1 MKKMY
6 ILGEDKRQVYLKEF
20 YKNNLVENIDEADIV
35 ILPTPVSKDGKIFTG
50 TNIQIS
56 SIMDSVYGKVFFG
69 GKFPT
74 KLLEAFES
82 LNITYYDL
90 MEIEEL
96 SIKNAIPTAE
106 GTIFK
111 AMELMNKTIFG
122 ANVLILGFGKCGK
135 ILADRFYGL
144 KANVFCEARKQKDIA
159 QILALGYNDVDITN
173 LEQVLPKMDLIIN
186 TVPYMILDKEKIDC
200 INSNA
205 VVIDIASNPGG
216 TDFEYCEH
224 NNITAVLELGIPA
237 KVAPESASLYIKEV
251 IDKIIFKE
259 SE

>member
-1 MKKMY
+1 MRKIY
-6 ILGEDKRQVYLKEF
+6 IIGEDKRQEYLKTL
-20 YKNNLVENIDEADIV
+20 YKDGVVKNIDDADIV
-35 ILPTPVSKDGKIFTG
+35 ILPTPVSKDAKVITG
-50 TNIQIS
+50 TNI
-56 SIMDSVYGKVFFG
+56 DFVSVIDNLKGKVVFG
-69 GKFPT
+69 GKFPQ
-74 KLLEAFES
+74 KLLEELQR

-111 AMELMNKTIFG
+111 AIELMNKTIFG

-135 ILADRFYGL
+135 ILADRFRGM

-159 QILALGYNDVDITN
+159 QILALGYNGVDITN
-173 LEQVLPKMDLIIN
+173 LEQILPKMDLIIN
-186 TVPYMILDKEKIDC
+186 TIPYMILDKEKIDC
-200 INSNA
+200 INKSA
-205 VVIDIASNPGG
+205 VIIDIASNPGG

-224 NNITAVLELGIPA
+224 KNITAVLELGIPA
-237 KVAPESASLYIKEV
+237 KVAPESASSYIKEV